1 MPRKKPR
8 RPGPGD
14 AAGPVPPP
22 PAVSTIP
29 PPGEPAARKPFQYPF
44 EKDQAAEPI
53 LTAREEEIVVH
64 VAAGKQNLD
73 IALQL
78 GTSERTIEKHMKN
91 IRVKI
96 GAKTRT
102 EVAAWYHRRE
112 VEQLK
117 LRIRELGG

>member
-1 MPRKKPR
+1 M
-8 RPGPGD
+8 
-14 AAGPVPPP
+14 
-22 PAVSTIP
+22 
-29 PPGEPAARKPFQYPF
+29 
-44 EKDQAAEPI
+44 
-53 LTAREEEIVVH
+53 VH

-102 EVAAWYHRRE
+102 EVVAWYHRRE